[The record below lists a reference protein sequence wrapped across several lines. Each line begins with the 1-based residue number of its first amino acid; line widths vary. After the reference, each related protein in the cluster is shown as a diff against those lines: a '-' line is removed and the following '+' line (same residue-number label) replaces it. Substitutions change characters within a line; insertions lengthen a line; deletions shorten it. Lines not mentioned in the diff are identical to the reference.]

1 MSSDCIFFFPFFN
14 ISFHGYERTTDIKH
28 SHGKKNIYRCARRCL
43 AARRLWGEAGDG
55 AGWEELKAKKT
66 THIQDFWWRPDA
78 NFYNDPPLK
87 NKQTRRSPE
96 LQKMEESKL
105 YTAAVDEFLN
115 ISHRRS
121 RSGLHLFSS
130 RNSSGHQRSTETS
143 FWVEKASKI

>member
-1 MSSDCIFFFPFFN
+1 MSSDCIFFLPFFN

-55 AGWEELKAKKT
+55 AGWEELKAKKKNNT
-66 THIQDFWWRPDA
+66 YSRLLVASRCKLLQW
-78 NFYNDPPLK
+78 PPFKK

-105 YTAAVDEFLN
+105 YTAAGDEFLN
-115 ISHRRS
+115 RRRS